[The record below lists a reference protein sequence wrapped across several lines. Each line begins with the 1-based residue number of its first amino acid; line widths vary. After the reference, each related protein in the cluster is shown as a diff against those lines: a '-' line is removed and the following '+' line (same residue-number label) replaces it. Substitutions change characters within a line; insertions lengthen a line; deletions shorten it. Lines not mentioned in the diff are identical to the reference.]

1 LDLFLNAM
9 KQVILS
15 VPDKKYEFF
24 IELIKN
30 LEFVKGVEE
39 VSKEPGKK
47 EIIAGIRQAVEEVKL
62 IKAGKLKGR
71 PAQELLDEL

>member
-1 LDLFLNAM
+1 M

-15 VPDKKYEFF
+15 IPDKKYEFF
-24 IELIKN
+24 IKLVKS
-30 LEFVKGVEE
+30 LEFIKKVEE
-39 VSKEPGKK
+39 VTTKEPGKK
-47 EIIAGIRQAVEEVKL
+47 EIMAGVRQAVEEVRL

>member
-1 LDLFLNAM
+1 M

-24 IELIKN
+24 IELVKS
-30 LEFVKGVEE
+30 LEFVKEVEE
-39 VSKEPGKK
+39 VTKEPGKK
-47 EIIAGIRQAVEEVKL
+47 EIMAGIRQAAEEVRL

>member
-1 LDLFLNAM
+1 M

-24 IELIKN
+24 IELVKN

-39 VSKEPGKK
+39 VKEPGKK
-47 EIIAGIRQAVEEVKL
+47 EILAGIRQAVEEVRL

-71 PAQELLDEL
+71 PVQELLDEL